1 LQGITHHYFIEGEK
15 YMSTVKER
23 IAQDLAQV
31 KETGGARTKRIREIV
46 QIAVTEAVNEIKDG
60 SGEIRNIAKDAVTV
74 VLENFKTKGQQAKDE
89 AMAAMEG
96 AIAGV
101 KDSNTKQ
108 DTTSGQNI
116 GEQQILEAVDG
127 ALVAVESSQQKA
139 PRSRIMSLLLAA
151 FNALRG
157 RLFVNLQKDYVSL
170 KELLANWDGKLTEQ
184 YGDRYTQVKQRWE
197 TAQTSYKA
205 TKTKIANGASPVNE
219 YQTETEDKAAKA
231 GATVAQTEQVIRK
244 QLKTILQS
252 AAAKL

>member
-1 LQGITHHYFIEGEK
+1 
-15 YMSTVKER
+15 MSTIKER
-23 IAQDLAQV
+23 IAQDLSQV

-46 QIAVTEAVNEIKDG
+46 QVAVTDAVNEIKDG
-60 SGEIRNIAKDAVTV
+60 SGEIRNIAKDAVTAV
-74 VLENFKTKGQQAKDE
+74 IENFKTKGQQAKDE

-108 DTTSGQNI
+108 QTANQTI

-127 ALVAVESSQQKA
+127 ALVAVESNQQA
-139 PRSRIMSLLLAA
+139 PRSRIMSLLLKA

-157 RLFVNLQKDYVSL
+157 KLSVSLQKDYVSL

-184 YGDRYTQVKQRWE
+184 YGDRYTQIKQRWE
-197 TAQTSYKA
+197 TAQTSYNA
-205 TKTKIANGASPVNE
+205 TKTKMSNGEPSPVDE
-219 YQTETEDKAAKA
+219 YQTEAEDKAAKA
-231 GATVAQTEQVIRK
+231 GATVAQTEQVLRK